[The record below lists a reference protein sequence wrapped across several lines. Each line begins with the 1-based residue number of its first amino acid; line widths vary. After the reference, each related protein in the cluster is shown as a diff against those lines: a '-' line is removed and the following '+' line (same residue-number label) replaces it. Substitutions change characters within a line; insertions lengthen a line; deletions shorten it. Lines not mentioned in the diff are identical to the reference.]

1 MPVERIYGASPPYG
15 DEQNPGEAVSIIEV
29 SWGRHGTPVQVAT
42 KCVRR
47 DDGTDYH
54 PPLEPIEVQAVLS
67 SEQPQPE
74 NEDGVHYF
82 GELLE
87 AEGLRSSGFY
97 ADFDR
102 GALNQLIRV
111 LKRARNAEYG
121 ADE

>member
-15 DEQNPGEAVSIIEV
+15 THEEPGEAVSIIEV
-29 SWGRHGTPVQVAT
+29 TWGRHGTPVQIAT

-54 PPLEPIEVQAVLS
+54 PPLEAIEM
-67 SEQPQPE
+67 
-74 NEDGVHYF
+74 VHAGTGLPVEGASDLVV

-87 AEGLRSSGFY
+87 AEGIASSGFY

-102 GALNQLIRV
+102 NALNQLIRV
-111 LKRARNAEYG
+111 LRRARNAEYG
-121 ADE
+121 SDE